1 MSQTH
6 KPRYTRREITR
17 AELIASRVL
26 HALEYWCGNEAGDD
40 PLVCYSAHRDRG
52 ILESAEEFAG
62 SDYPWLN
69 NKEIELIEKSSDKV
83 LELASEILRNEI
95 DEKIE
100 ELEKESAN

>member
-1 MSQTH
+1 MRQTH
-6 KPRYTRREITR
+6 KPRYTRKEITR

-40 PLVCYSAHRDRG
+40 PLTCYSSHRDRG
-52 ILESAEEFAG
+52 ILELANEFSG
-62 SDYPWLN
+62 SSYPWLN

-83 LELASEILRNEI
+83 LKLASEILQNE
-95 DEKIE
+95 IE